1 MRVGVVF
8 PGQGSQYIGMGK
20 KLYDRY
26 DCVKKIFTEA
36 SEILGYDI
44 QNLCFYGNSTTLQNS
59 EYTQPAIFTV
69 SYAAYLAFID
79 EFCIRPACLAGHSMG
94 EFTAL
99 VCANAIDFRQGLQ
112 IIRKRGRFMQ
122 ESAANIGGMYA
133 VINMKKEEL
142 DLECQRA
149 SNEKDFVTISNF
161 NSSQQYTISGSYCA
175 LEKVIPGIK
184 DKGGVA
190 VPLKVSGPFHSM
202 YMKKSAEEFS
212 VFLNAYTFKSPGY
225 PIISNITGKE
235 YDINTNVKDTLV
247 KQIYSPILWE
257 KCIQSMLEKD
267 VDMMIELGPKNVLTK
282 LIKQQTN
289 QIKFFASDQEKELKE
304 FYKTIGDSYGNYDND
319 VTRIDGLV
327 RHCLKRAVC
336 IRNNGE
342 DETEY
347 EQKFRIPYTEIK
359 MKYFMHKES
368 GELIPL
374 ELAKDAVEMLKAACR
389 VKKVSKEDEE
399 NLLADIIMA
408 TGTKSLILK

>member
-1 MRVGVVF
+1 MRVGIVF

-26 DCVKKIFTEA
+26 DCVKKIFAEA

-44 QNLCFYGNSTTLQNS
+44 QNLCFYGDSTTLQNS

-69 SYAAYLAFID
+69 SYAAYLAFIS
-79 EFCIRPACLAGHSMG
+79 EFCIMPACLAGHSMG
-94 EFTAL
+94 EITAL
-99 VCANAIDFRQGLQ
+99 VCADAIDFRQGLQ

-122 ESAANIGGMYA
+122 ESASNIGGMYA

-142 DLECQRA
+142 ELECQRA

-161 NSSQQYTISGSYCA
+161 NSSQQYTISGSYCV
-175 LEKVIPGIK
+175 LEKVIPSIK
-184 DKGGVA
+184 DKGGIA
-190 VPLKVSGPFHSM
+190 IPLKVSGPFHSM

-212 VFLNAYTFKSPGY
+212 VFLDAYIFKTPGY

-235 YDINTNVKDTLV
+235 YDINTNIKDTLV
-247 KQIYSPILWE
+247 KQIYSPILWG

-267 VDMMIELGPKNVLTK
+267 LDMMIELGPKNVLTK

-289 QIKFFASDQEKELKE
+289 QVKVFASDQEKELKE
-304 FYKTIGDSYGNYDND
+304 FYKMIGDSYGNYDND

-327 RHCLKRAVC
+327 RHCLKHAVC

-359 MKYFMHKES
+359 MKYFMHKER

-374 ELAKDAVEMLKAACR
+374 ELAKDAVEMLKDACR

-399 NLLADIIMA
+399 NLLVDIIMA
-408 TGTKSLILK
+408 TGTKSIILK